1 MIFLFFISFTLYK
14 ARVAID
20 HRGISFYSRYTY
32 FELLTLYIKLE
43 WLLTIEVFHFTVGI
57 RIMLQVIVSRVQVFK
72 LCACNDSGCQKSR
85 QAKLEQDYDSLCFD

>member
-1 MIFLFFISFTLYK
+1 M
-14 ARVAID
+14 AID